1 MSNLSGKVALILGA
15 STRGGIGE
23 AIARAFAGAGA
34 RLVLSA
40 RRLEGAQQIAHEV
53 GGTAVRC
60 DVTNED
66 EIVALVRTAT
76 SAYGRLDVAVN
87 VAGGHASEPLDSI
100 TSATLRRIFE
110 INVVGPAQF
119 IKHCARAMGSGG
131 SG

>member
-1 MSNLSGKVALILGA
+1 MSTLSGKVALILGA

-66 EIVALVRTAT
+66 EIVALVRMVT
-76 SAYGRLDVAVN
+76 SAHGRLA
-87 VAGGHASEPLDSI
+87 AFIYA
-100 TSATLRRIFE
+100 AFRFRRIR
-110 INVVGPAQF
+110 IRLMPSSLN
-119 IKHCARAMGSGG
+119 
-131 SG
+131 